1 MKISNTTALLSESC
15 DDEHLIS
22 GSEAVRRLSEHG
34 YEVLDFNFAFF
45 DHGDYILRGDDW
57 QEKVDEVA
65 NTAAKCGVTFSQ
77 SHIPFC
83 KIVPQLDERLRTQEM
98 LDYFNECVRR
108 AYIASGMLN
117 VRYATV
123 HPLTDIKNY
132 SRSESLRMNHEYYDS
147 YVELGMKYN
156 VGTAFEN
163 MFLPFNRIITSRY
176 GQHYDEL
183 IELVDS
189 FHDKKVGICWDFGH
203 ANEQKLNQQV
213 ALRAI
218 GHRLKNLH
226 INDNSGTR
234 DEHLLPF
241 LGTINWNDIIPV
253 LAEIDYDGDLT
264 FETGMMTRH
273 AARELQ
279 DAYIDATVA
288 CSKYLLKIYHNAL
301 EQIKGRV

>member
-1 MKISNTTALLSESC
+1 M
-15 DDEHLIS
+15 
-22 GSEAVRRLSEHG
+22 
-34 YEVLDFNFAFF
+34 
-45 DHGDYILRGDDW
+45 
-57 QEKVDEVA
+57 
-65 NTAAKCGVTFSQ
+65 
-77 SHIPFC
+77 
-83 KIVPQLDERLRTQEM
+83 M
-98 LDYFNECVRR
+98 
-108 AYIASGMLN
+108 
-117 VRYATV
+117 
-123 HPLTDIKNY
+123 
-132 SRSESLRMNHEYYDS
+132 
-147 YVELGMKYN
+147 
-156 VGTAFEN
+156 
-163 MFLPFNRIITSRY
+163 
-176 GQHYDEL
+176 
-183 IELVDS
+183 VDS

-203 ANEQKLNQQV
+203 TNEQKLNQQV

-226 INDNSGTR
+226 INDNSGIR

-273 AARELQ
+273 AAREIQ